1 MTFTDDDLTHLE
13 TKGLPAL
20 PEAGRSGHV
29 EHDGARIWYAEF
41 GEGPPVVLLHGGLGN
56 AGNWAYQVPALVAAG
71 YRVVGIDS
79 RGQGRSS
86 RDERPYSYQ
95 LMAADTRAVLDALG
109 IERAAFIG
117 WSDGAVTSLE
127 VARAAPER
135 VAGVFFFACNV
146 DGTGALP
153 FAPTPLIDRIY
164 AYHVSQYAA
173 LSPTPDRF
181 EQMRDDLTIMQG
193 SQPDY
198 SSADLNAIAVP
209 VWSVIGEG
217 DEFIRREHAE
227 YIARSVPHGRFLLL
241 EAVSHFAPIQRPDM
255 FNAVLLSFLDAVLPH
270 HSD

>member
-1 MTFTDDDLTHLE
+1 MTFTDDDLTHLQAH
-13 TKGLPAL
+13 GLPPL
-20 PEAGRSGHV
+20 PVARRSGYV
-29 EHDGARIWYAEF
+29 GHDRARIWFAEF

-56 AGNWAYQVPALVAAG
+56 TGNWAYQIPALVTAG

-86 RDERPYSYQ
+86 RDERPFSYE

-153 FAPTPLIDRIY
+153 FEPTPLIDRIY

-173 LSPTPDRF
+173 LSPTPDGFDR
-181 EQMRDDLTIMQG
+181 MRDDLNVMQG
-193 SQPDY
+193 SQPEY
-198 SSADLNAIAVP
+198 GAGDLGAITVP
-209 VWSVIGEG
+209 VWSVIGER

-227 YIARSVPHGRFLLL
+227 YIARTIPDGRFLLL
-241 EAVSHFAPIQRPDM
+241 EEVSHFAPIQRPSA

-270 HSD
+270 HGD

>member
-1 MTFTDDDLTHLE
+1 MTFTDDDLTQLE
-13 TKGLPAL
+13 TDGLPSL
-20 PEAGRSGHV
+20 PDARRSGHV
-29 EHDGARIWYAEF
+29 EHDGARIWYADF

-56 AGNWAYQVPALVAAG
+56 AGNWAYQIPALVAAG

-79 RGQGRSS
+79 RGQGRSN
-86 RDERPYSYQ
+86 RDQRPFSYKQ
-95 LMAADTRAVLDALG
+95 MAADARAVLDRLG
-109 IERAAFIG
+109 IERAAFVG
-117 WSDGAVTSLE
+117 WSDGAVISLE

-153 FAPTPLIDRIY
+153 FQPTPRIDRIY

-181 EQMRDDLTIMQG
+181 EQMRDDLTVMQG

-198 SSADLNAIAVP
+198 SVTDLGAIAVP
-209 VWSVIGEG
+209 VWSVIGG
-217 DEFIRREHAE
+217 QDEFIRREHAE
-227 YIARSVPHGRFLLL
+227 YIARSVADGRFLLL
-241 EAVSHFAPIQRPDM
+241 EAVSHFAPVQRPDM

-270 HSD
+270 HGD